1 MCIRDRYKSDPN
13 KKQKM
18 ADWHKGNTRA
28 KKIDVKLRLRQMIVD
43 IDELFEYLELDENN
57 IQNVDPSEIRI
68 LIEGVRAVM
77 DLVVDIK
84 NK

>member
-1 MCIRDRYKSDPN
+1 
-13 KKQKM
+13 M

-28 KKIDVKLRLRQMIVD
+28 KKIDVKLRLRQMIID
-43 IDELFEYLELDENN
+43 IDELFEYLEIDESNT
-57 IQNVDPSEIRI
+57 QNVEPSEIKI
-68 LIEGVRAVM
+68 LLEGVRAVM

>member
-1 MCIRDRYKSDPN
+1 
-13 KKQKM
+13 M

-28 KKIDVKLRLRQMIVD
+28 KKIDVKLRLRKMIVD
-43 IDELFEYLELDENN
+43 IDEIFDYLEIDENN

>member
-1 MCIRDRYKSDPN
+1 
-13 KKQKM
+13 M

-28 KKIDVKLRLRQMIVD
+28 KKIDIKLRLRQMILD
-43 IDELFEYLELDENN
+43 IDELLEYLEIDENN
-57 IQNVDPSEIRI
+57 IENVDPSEIRI

-77 DLVVDIK
+77 DLVVAIK